1 LHNGE
6 FQLSQDDLLT
16 AYREWRNDDVILH
29 FEDANGEYA
38 QTISSKRGNWVYA
51 YNKRKKM
58 KHLQTGMDGLIW
70 DYEVPASRSKVIRKT
85 HLLFITLTF
94 SHRDYTIQDSWRLIT
109 SRGQALNRFS
119 ARLSKIVGN
128 KATYKAKEAQESG
141 YAAPHI
147 MVILDRPVTVFKH
160 GKTWRIRDKRIVQ
173 QIKDAWPYG
182 FSDVQA
188 CVGGK
193 VRGSSPISYMMKY
206 ATKTLTRDVK
216 SKHGRIAE
224 LTHAWNK
231 VFGTRDVIGRQFLER
246 LNLHAV
252 DPTASPS
259 GWVLTDIEYRPDIIR
274 LFTATGSGPEPFH
287 GGG

>member
-1 LHNGE
+1 
-6 FQLSQDDLLT
+6 
-16 AYREWRNDDVILH
+16 
-29 FEDANGEYA
+29 
-38 QTISSKRGNWVYA
+38 
-51 YNKRKKM
+51 M

-119 ARLSKIVGN
+119 ARLSKVVGN

-252 DPTASPS
+252 EPEASPS

-274 LFTATGSGPEPFH
+274 LYTATGSGPEPFH

>member
-6 FQLSQDDLLT
+6 FQISQDDLLT
-16 AYREWRNDDVILH
+16 AYREWRDEEVILH
-29 FEDANGEYA
+29 FEDSNGEYA
-38 QTISSKRGNWVYA
+38 ESTGSKRGNWVYA
-51 YNKRKKM
+51 YKKRKKM
-58 KHLQTGMDGLIW
+58 KYLQSGMDGLKW
-70 DYEVPASRSKVIRKT
+70 DHEVPKARSNVMRKT

-94 SHRDYTIQDSWRLIT
+94 NRSYSIQQSWQLT
-109 SRGQALNRFS
+109 SSRGGALNRFS

-147 MVILDRPVTVFKH
+147 MVILDRPVTAFKH
-160 GKTWRIRDKRIVQ
+160 GKAWRIRDRHIVN
-173 QIKDAWPYG
+173 QIKEAWPYG
-182 FSDVQA
+182 FVDVQA

-206 ATKTLTRDVK
+206 ATKTLTREVK

-252 DPTASPS
+252 EPEASPS
-259 GWVLTDIEYRPDIIR
+259 GWELKDIEIRPSIGR
-274 LFTATGSGPEPFH
+274 LIGHLVQRSYPAPTGAG
-287 GGG
+287 

>member
-1 LHNGE
+1 MHNGDI
-6 FQLSQDDLLT
+6 QLSQDDLIT
-16 AYREWRNDDVILH
+16 AYREWRDQDVILH
-29 FEDANGEYA
+29 FENSNGECIEA
-38 QTISSKRGNWVYA
+38 ISPKRGNRQYA
-51 YNKRKKM
+51 KRKRRRYRE
-58 KHLQTGMDGLIW
+58 LQSGMDGLKW
-70 DYEVPASRSKVIRKT
+70 DFKVPKARSNVIRKT

-94 SHRDYTIQDSWRLIT
+94 NRSYSIQQSWHLTSSH
-109 SRGQALNRFS
+109 GGALNRFS

-147 MVILDRPVTVFKH
+147 MVILDRPVTAFKH
-160 GKTWRIRDKRIVQ
+160 GKTWRIRDRHIVN

-182 FSDVQA
+182 FVDVQA

-206 ATKTLTRDVK
+206 VTKTVD
-216 SKHGRIAE
+216 KHMSPKQLRIAE

-252 DPTASPS
+252 EPEASPS
-259 GWVLTDIEYRPDIIR
+259 GWELKDIEIRPSIGR
-274 LFTATGSGPEPFH
+274 LIGHEVQRSYPASTGAG
-287 GGG
+287 

>member
-29 FEDANGEYA
+29 FEDSNGEYA
-38 QTISSKRGNWVYA
+38 EATSPKRGNWVYA
-51 YNKRKKM
+51 WKKRKKM
-58 KHLQTGMDGLIW
+58 KYLQTGMDGLVW
-70 DYEVPASRSKVIRKT
+70 DYEVPHSRSTVIRKT
-85 HLLFITLTF
+85 HLIFITLTYAR
-94 SHRDYTIQDSWRLIT
+94 HYTVQDSWRLT
-109 SRGQALNRFS
+109 SSRGGALNRFS
-119 ARLSKIVGN
+119 ARLSKILGN

-147 MVILDRPVTVFKH
+147 MVILDRPVTAFKH
-160 GKTWRIRDKRIVQ
+160 GKTWRIRDRRLVQ
-173 QIKDAWPYG
+173 KIKDAWPYG
-182 FSDVQA
+182 FVDVQA

-193 VRGSSPISYMMKY
+193 VRGRNPISYMMKY
-206 ATKTLTRDVK
+206 ATKTLRRDTTTK
-216 SKHGRIAE
+216 SARIAE

-274 LFTATGSGPEPFH
+274 LYTATGSGPEPSH